1 MYFVRST
8 MTDTNNTTQPATSN
22 VKPRKKFRKIFT
34 WIILGGLACV
44 IGVVVFL
51 PTIASL
57 PMFRGLI
64 TNAVAEQVNGKVS
77 IGDISLTWF
86 GPQAVD
92 NFSIVGTDAKS
103 SVTVSASLRNGL
115 VDLVSGSVDQI
126 DVTVSAK
133 INGALDANGKLNL
146 LDLAKTTA
154 PAAPKTNPSTPTPS
168 AAFQFPSRPIQV
180 TISSFD
186 VTIANAAGPAF
197 AVEGLKAKL
206 AVSQKGPLEIQ
217 LAANTKIGDKPGAIS
232 ANGNFTNIFNAAGAF
247 DPVAITGS
255 LNAQVDGVLL
265 PLLDSQAE
273 ITQAKISIDAASAKP
288 IDLQANIAISVNG
301 QPATIAAKLQA
312 VRPNSKDPIA
322 TWAKDPRTW
331 AGSAQAQ
338 NIPTSLFEKFT
349 QGTPINMARDVGPT
363 ISLQAATNSATG
375 FDLTLT
381 CAQIQLQSAASIDV
395 NTGAVQGK
403 TTQLAAKLSP
413 QLLKQ
418 FNVDTLQP
426 LPLSIALQ
434 SFYIPPVGDNGQL
447 NLADLTAQGSVNV
460 GAAQFIQEGIAP
472 VAMGPLSVTVS
483 AAPLADKVDF
493 AFGTTLNGAPVS
505 VTANITAL
513 MRDKQFA
520 FKQMKVAG
528 NTQLGPFDPTYLPGI
543 PAKFMDILR
552 KVQPGVSTIK
562 STLAGSFESG
572 TLNINAQTVPGVM
585 NINAA
590 WDSNIASIT
599 LDNTTITLSPALAD
613 WASEGAVKLSAPAK
627 CVLAAG
633 PIKMDR
639 PALEKGLT
647 DFKPSPVSLAVEQLS
662 ISKAPEL
669 AGAATLKG
677 LVVQGDLD
685 IDGPQTF
692 KGTVTAAALS
702 ANGLP
707 GGAGNAVIN
716 DLNVQATV
724 ERDLNSPASNVAVTI
739 ASLSMSNISGLSE
752 TILAKNTRV
761 NFSGPLSVNGAVA
774 ATLST
779 DLFDSTGVAAKLAG
793 EFKMQSADKWNASV
807 TASEV
812 AVQRIAHLAGLGDVP
827 EWTTAGASN
836 SGKFKANIGAQASAI
851 TFALDA
857 DLGRVKANINGDRA
871 ANGSITLAKSSA
883 NASMPGDAVRNILD
897 RGPQKS
903 PVRKLSDINV
913 SLDIAAIKIPS
924 VNGELNPFAVGAA
937 LATNARI
944 DPFQVTFATALL
956 SSSTKDQT
964 AAPSKQQAQ
973 PENVATLNF
982 SATDISVQTN
992 GAESAQVN
1000 LTGALASSGQPTKP
1014 MSVKLKAQNLTG
1026 SNGKLNVSTMK
1037 LVAGINISEF
1047 PSSLIDAI
1055 TEGDGFIQNL
1065 AGPVFS
1071 VQLAGQTGFE
1081 ASDRFRGHIESP
1093 TLTLDIPA
1101 VRIVDSQIIVVPTE
1115 AITFQLRPDLN
1126 MRENILRPI
1135 NPILGDIEFKN
1146 KAINTT
1152 VTIVRAPLPFD
1163 MAKTDARFTIDVGEV
1178 ELEKSGQL
1186 ISLMNLATV
1195 KDNKSTIPGLVS
1207 PLNGEINKGILT
1219 YKDFTIQV
1227 VKVGNSWQQTI
1238 FSEAEINLASHPPF
1252 ANFIRV
1258 RYPLEG
1264 VTNAMAGTGLL
1275 GKSFGDINAILGNTT
1290 AQMRQSVQVKV
1301 TFSGPLQGKELQM
1314 KVEPNL
1320 DLPKGEDLLKGL
1332 GSIAEGILGGKSGT
1346 GTTTTTPPAGS
1357 PPPQQ
1362 KDVVGGLLDKFLK
1375 KPKN

>member
-1 MYFVRST
+1 
-8 MTDTNNTTQPATSN
+8 MTDTNTTTQLEISN
-22 VKPRKKFRKIFT
+22 PKPRKKLLKIV
-34 WIILGGLACV
+34 LGTIFGCIAFLV
-44 IGVVVFL
+44 VLVVFL

-64 TNAVAEQVNGKVS
+64 TDVVAGQVNGKVT
-77 IGDISLTWF
+77 IGDMSLAWF
-86 GPQAVD
+86 GPQQLD
-92 NFSIVGTDAKS
+92 NFSIVGNDGKS
-103 SVTVSASLRNGL
+103 SLTVSASLRNGL
-115 VDLVSGSVDQI
+115 VDLGTGSVDQI
-126 DVTVSAK
+126 DVTLSAK
-133 INGALDANGKLNL
+133 VVGEVDANGKLDL
-146 LDLAKTTA
+146 LDLVKTAASTATQTKSTTPTATA
-154 PAAPKTNPSTPTPS
+154 PANN
-168 AAFQFPSRPIQV
+168 AAFQFPPRPIQV

-186 VTIANAAGPAF
+186 ATIANAAGPAF

-217 LAANTKIGDKPGAIS
+217 LSANTKIGDKPGAIS
-232 ANGNFTNIFNAAGAF
+232 ANGTFTNIFNTAGAF
-247 DPVAITGS
+247 DPIAVNGS

-265 PLLDSQAE
+265 PLLDASAE
-273 ITQAKISIDAASAKP
+273 ITQAKFSIDATAAKP
-288 IDLQANIAISVNG
+288 IDVRANIALSVNG
-301 QPATIAAKLQA
+301 QPATIAATMQA
-312 VRPNSKDPIA
+312 VRPNAKDPIA

-331 AGSAQAQ
+331 VGSVQAQ

-349 QGTPINMARDVGPT
+349 QGTPINMARDVGST
-363 ISLQAATNSATG
+363 LSLQAATNSATG
-375 FDLTLT
+375 FDLSLSSSR
-381 CAQIQLQSAASIDV
+381 IQLQSSAAIDIG
-395 NTGAVQGK
+395 TGAVQGK
-403 TTQLAAKLSP
+403 TTQLAAQLSP
-413 QLLKQ
+413 ELLKA
-418 FNVDTLQP
+418 FNVISTQP

-434 SFYIPPVGDNGQL
+434 SFYIPPVRDNGQF
-447 NLADLTAQGSVNV
+447 NLVDLTAQGSLNI
-460 GAAQFIQEGIAP
+460 GASQFIQDGIAP
-472 VAMGPLSVTVS
+472 VAMGPLSGTL
-483 AAPLADKVDF
+483 AASPLADKVDLVL
-493 AFGTTLNGAPVS
+493 ATTLNGTPVN
-505 VTANITAL
+505 VTANITGL
-513 MRDKQFA
+513 MRDKEFA
-520 FKQMKVAG
+520 FKQMKVAA
-528 NTQLGPFDPTYLPGI
+528 NTQFGPFDPTILPGI
-543 PAKFMDILR
+543 PAHIVDILR
-552 KVQPGVSTIK
+552 KVQPGASTIQSK
-562 STLAGSFESG
+562 LAGSYESG
-572 TLNINAQTVPGVM
+572 TLNINAQTVPGNVNM
-585 NINAA
+585 NVA
-590 WDSNIASIT
+590 WDTNTVNAT
-599 LDNTTITLSPALAD
+599 LDNTSATLSPALVE
-613 WASEGAVKLSAPAK
+613 WATQGQVLVSAPVK

-633 PIKMDR
+633 PIKMNR
-639 PALEKGLT
+639 PALENGMT
-647 DFKPSPVSLAVEQLS
+647 EFASSPVSILIEQVFMTKVPGLTGTAS
-662 ISKAPEL
+662 L
-669 AGAATLKG
+669 QNAALR
-677 LVVQGDLD
+677 GDLALT
-685 IDGPQTF
+685 GPQLF
-692 KGTVTAAALS
+692 KGNFTTNALS

-707 GGAGNAVIN
+707 SGAGNAVIN

-724 ERDLNSPASNVAVTI
+724 ERDLNSPASDVAVTI
-739 ASLSMSNISGLSE
+739 ASLSMSNISGVNE
-752 TILAKNTRV
+752 KILAKNTRV
-761 NFSGPLSVNGAVA
+761 HFTGPLSVNGAVA

-779 DLFDSTGVAAKLAG
+779 DLFDSSGVAAKVAG
-793 EFKMQSADKWNASV
+793 DFKMQTADKWNASIN
-807 TASEV
+807 ANEV
-812 AVQRIAHLAGLGDVP
+812 AVQRIAHLAGMGDVP
-827 EWTTAGASN
+827 EWTTAGATN
-836 SGKFKANIGAQASAI
+836 AGKFKANVGAQANAM

-857 DLGRVKANINGDRA
+857 DLGRVKANINGERA

-883 NASMPGDAVRNILD
+883 NVSVPGDAVRNILD

-903 PVRKLSDINV
+903 PVRKLSDINM
-913 SLDIAAIKIPS
+913 SLDIAAIQIPS
-924 VNGELNPFAVGAA
+924 VNGELNPFAVGAT

-944 DPFQVTFATALL
+944 EPFQVTFATALL
-956 SSSTKDQT
+956 SSSTKDQK

-1000 LTGALASSGQPTKP
+1000 LTGALAASGQPTKP

-1026 SNGKLNVSTMK
+1026 PNGKLNMSTMK

-1081 ASDRFRGHIESP
+1081 ASDRFKGHIESP

-1101 VRIVDSQIIVVPTE
+1101 VRIVDSEIIVVPTE
-1115 AITFQLRPDLN
+1115 AITFQLRPDEN
-1126 MRENILRPI
+1126 MREHILRPI

-1195 KDNKSTIPGLVS
+1195 KDNKSTIPGLLS

-1227 VKVGNSWQQTI
+1227 AKVGNSWQQTI

-1264 VTNAMAGTGLL
+1264 VTNAMAGNGLL
-1275 GKSFGDINAILGNTT
+1275 GKSFGNINNILGSTT
-1290 AQMRQSVQVKV
+1290 AQMRQAVQVKV
-1301 TFSGPLQGKELQM
+1301 TFFGPLEGDQLQM

-1346 GTTTTTPPAGS
+1346 GTTTTPPPAGS

-1362 KDVVGGLLDKFLK
+1362 KDVVGGLLDKFFK